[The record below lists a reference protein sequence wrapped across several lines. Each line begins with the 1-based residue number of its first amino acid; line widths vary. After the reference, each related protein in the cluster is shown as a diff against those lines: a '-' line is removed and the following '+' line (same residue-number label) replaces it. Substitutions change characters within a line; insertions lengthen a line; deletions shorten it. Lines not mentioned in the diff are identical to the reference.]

1 MPRLR
6 TAYKEIAICIVPVIA
21 IALLARVATGT
32 FSLPEIFLGKS
43 AQSAAFIAQANDV
56 TLAQGEKY
64 NLWVEIQNGGSV
76 EWAKD
81 GPDAVLLESSRLISD
96 PWYSSGSTWL
106 SQNKIGL
113 WEDRVP
119 VGEKGHFIFTIDT
132 DLREGK
138 YTAHFN
144 LVDANL
150 KPLQGLEQINWK
162 INIAEPAYGFELIE
176 SAADSA
182 VRPGERT
189 TRWVRYQNTGNTVWK
204 NFGEHPLALTLT
216 DPEAAQPLRIENRWI
231 DEWRVAWLDQP
242 SVAPGEAGT
251 FTFMLQIPADFKQ
264 QTIELRPEVEGLEV
278 ADIPPVN
285 FELAASKDK
294 IAESAAPQVGSA
306 TDFTSPADL
315 RLTAVAAE
323 HGDCYI
329 ARTPS
334 GQVLVFDT
342 AHPSR
347 ANVVV
352 NALRR
357 LGVTKIDYLFLSHP
371 HWDHIGGASEILD
384 NFEVDKIYINGEGYP
399 FDTYAELVKSL
410 AKNTDRVKLIARG
423 EVIEV
428 ADDVRVEILHPAKT
442 LSGVSDNDEAVN
454 NNSLVARLVFG
465 DAAVLL
471 PGDIYSATMERL
483 IADSPPPLQGSGGA
497 GSQELKADILALPHH
512 GNDGFDESDSAFLA
526 AVNPRVV
533 VKSSSWPEYRDQT
546 SNELK
551 KFLDEHQIRLAATPV
566 LGEINLAINPSG
578 EIHEVTEGLVWR

>member
-43 AQSAAFIAQANDV
+43 AQTANFVAQAENI
-56 TLAQGEKY
+56 TLARGEKY
-64 NLWVEIQNGGSV
+64 NLWVEIANRGPA
-76 EWAKD
+76 EWTKD
-81 GPDAVLLESSRLISD
+81 GPDAILLESSRLISD
-96 PWYSSGSTWL
+96 PWYSPGSTWL
-106 SQNKIGL
+106 SQNKVGL

-144 LVDANL
+144 VVDANL

-162 INIAEPAYGFELIE
+162 IDIVEPTYGFVLIDASTQLSTE
-176 SAADSA
+176 DSADSA
-182 VRPGERT
+182 VRPGEQA
-189 TRWVRYQNTGNTVWK
+189 TRRVRYKNTGNTVWE
-204 NFGEHPLALTLT
+204 NYGEHPLALTVT
-216 DPEAAQPLRIENRWI
+216 DSKAAQPLRIENRWI
-231 DEWRVAWLDQP
+231 DERRVAWLDQP
-242 SVAPGEAGT
+242 EVFPGETGT
-251 FTFMLQIPADFKQ
+251 FTFPLQIPDNFKQ
-264 QTIELRPEVEGLEV
+264 QTLEFQPEFEGLEI
-278 ADIPPVN
+278 AGIPPMN
-285 FELAASKDK
+285 LELAASKDK
-294 IAESAAPQVGSA
+294 IAESAAPQVDST
-306 TDFTSPADL
+306 TDFTAPSDL

-352 NALRR
+352 EALRR
-357 LGVTKIDYLFLSHP
+357 QGITKIDYLFLSHP
-371 HWDHIGGASEILD
+371 HWDHIGGAAEILD

-423 EVIEV
+423 EVIEA
-428 ADDVRVEILHPAKT
+428 ADDVRVEILHPDKT

-465 DAAVLL
+465 DTAVLL
-471 PGDIYSATMERL
+471 PGDIYQSSMVELVASGADLSA
-483 IADSPPPLQGSGGA
+483 A
-497 GSQELKADILALPHH
+497 ILALPHH

-533 VKSSSWPEYRDQT
+533 VKSSSWAEYQDQT
-546 SNELK
+546 SPELRQ
-551 KFLDEHQIRLAATPV
+551 FLGDHKIPFFATAD
-566 LGEINLAINPSG
+566 LGEIGLTLSPDGKVKVSSG
-578 EIHEVTEGLVWR
+578 ELVWK

>member
-32 FSLPEIFLGKS
+32 FSLPEIFLGRS
-43 AQSAAFIAQANDV
+43 AQSAAFIAQADDPDGASG
-56 TLAQGEKY
+56 LARGEKY
-64 NLWVEIQNGGSV
+64 NLWGEIENRGPA
-76 EWAKD
+76 EWTKD

-96 PWYSSGSTWL
+96 PWYSPGSTWL

-119 VGEKGHFIFTIDT
+119 VGERGHFIFTINT

-144 LVDANL
+144 VVDANL
-150 KPLQGLEQINWK
+150 KPLQGLGQINWK
-162 INIAEPAYGFELIE
+162 INIAEPTYGFELIDASTPLSTE
-176 SAADSA
+176 DSADSA
-182 VRPGERT
+182 VKPGEQA
-189 TRWVRYQNTGNTVWK
+189 TRWVRYKNTGNTVWK
-204 NFGEHPLALTLT
+204 NFGEHPLALTIT
-216 DPEAAQPLRIENRWI
+216 DPEAVRPLRIENRWI
-231 DEWRVAWLDQP
+231 DERRVAWLDQP
-242 SVAPGEAGT
+242 SVAPGETGT
-251 FTFMLQIPADFKQ
+251 FTFPLQIPDDFKS

-294 IAESAAPQVGSA
+294 IAQSETPVVGSA

-352 NALRR
+352 DALRR

-371 HWDHIGGASEILD
+371 HWDHIGGAAEVLD

-423 EVIEV
+423 EVIEA
-428 ADDVRVEILHPAKT
+428 ADDVRVEILHPDKT
-442 LSGVSDNDEAVN
+442 LSGVSDDDEAVN

-465 DAAVLL
+465 DTAVLL
-471 PGDIYSATMERL
+471 PGDIYQSSMEELVASGSDLSAAVL
-483 IADSPPPLQGSGGA
+483 I
-497 GSQELKADILALPHH
+497 LPHH
-512 GNDGFDESDSAFLA
+512 GNDGFDENDSAFLA
-526 AVNPRVV
+526 AVDPRVV
-533 VKSSSWPEYRDQT
+533 VKSSSWAEYQDQT
-546 SNELK
+546 SAEMRQ
-551 KFLDEHQIRLAATPV
+551 FLGDHKIPLFATAE
-566 LGEINLAINPSG
+566 LGELNLALGPEG
-578 EIHEVTEGLVWR
+578 EVKLSSESLVWK